1 MESLRLTFAA
11 VARTT
16 LVVAGAVLSSIGGT
30 NSAMIVLL
38 AVGVPVLAAAPFA
51 LAVGVAA
58 GRTTARV
65 IGSMLPIP
73 SLGLS

>member
-1 MESLRLTFAA
+1 
-11 VARTT
+11 
-16 LVVAGAVLSSIGGT
+16 
-30 NSAMIVLL
+30 
-38 AVGVPVLAAAPFA
+38 VPVLAAAPFA